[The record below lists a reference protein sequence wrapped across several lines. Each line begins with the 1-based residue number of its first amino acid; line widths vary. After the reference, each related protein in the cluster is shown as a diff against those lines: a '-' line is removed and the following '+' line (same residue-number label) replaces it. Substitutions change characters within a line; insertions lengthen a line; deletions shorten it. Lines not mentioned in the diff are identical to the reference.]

1 MFRYTSL
8 AMPLMAPRSRCKA
21 RHLKKANQGRVR
33 PMTVKGRSLLAGV
46 VSLIAA
52 TGIVAAA
59 VVVLPGTAS
68 AAPRRNCLLSVASHP
83 RRALDIRGES
93 VFFRNFLLGKD
104 MKFGFTMGGERSIID
119 NFDNILSS
127 GESCLLSTASPRV
140 SGFLSV
146 CVPIPG
152 GEQIPPQTGHC
163 EGVRYSI
170 ENPAFGTPKVE
181 VLPPSNNTPLLSRT
195 MDEGESSFVRTT
207 LNGVFVLLT
216 IHRDA
221 DSPDYKN
228 WVLTFSPGIVPSQT
242 C

>member
-1 MFRYTSL
+1 
-8 AMPLMAPRSRCKA
+8 
-21 RHLKKANQGRVR
+21 
-33 PMTVKGRSLLAGV
+33 MTVKGRSLLAGV

-181 VLPPSNNTPLLSRT
+181 VLPPATTLRCSVARWTRASRASFGPRSTGCSCCSRFTATPTPLTTRT
-195 MDEGESSFVRTT
+195 G
-207 LNGVFVLLT
+207 
-216 IHRDA
+216 
-221 DSPDYKN
+221 
-228 WVLTFSPGIVPSQT
+228 FSPSRRDSSVANVLGAAMSRCAIPGRT
-242 C
+242 